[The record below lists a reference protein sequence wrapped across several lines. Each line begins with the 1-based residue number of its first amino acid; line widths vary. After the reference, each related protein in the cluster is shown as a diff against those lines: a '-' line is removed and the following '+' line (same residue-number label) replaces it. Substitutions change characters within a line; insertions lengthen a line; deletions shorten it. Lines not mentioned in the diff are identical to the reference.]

1 MPLLNFFIVIV
12 LLYIFFRVLGRY
24 ILPYLVKRYINKQK
38 EKFYRQN
45 SYYKQKEEEPKKNG
59 DIHIKNISKKDQRK
73 KDNLGEYVDFEEL
86 DD

>member
-38 EKFYRQN
+38 EKFYRQGP
-45 SYYKQKEEEPKKNG
+45 YYKEKEDKSKKSG
-59 DIHIKNISKKDQRK
+59 DVHIKNIPKEEKKNK
-73 KDNLGEYVDFEEL
+73 NNLGEYVDFEEM

>member
-38 EKFYRQN
+38 EKFYRQ
-45 SYYKQKEEEPKKNG
+45 SPYYKKKEEETKKDN
-59 DIHIKNISKKDQRK
+59 DIHIKDISEEGKRK
-73 KDNLGEYVDFEEL
+73 KDDLGEYVDFEEM